1 MATEYK
7 ICTHLGNI
15 TEAYL
20 EPVQRLPGLTRNPK
34 DIIRTIE
41 FYTSSQYLSGNK
53 DELNRDKPFY
63 EISNYRVTTA
73 KVATDIDVKDIKFE
87 PESLKFSRQTMMI
100 NKELFKYLKECE
112 FSKTL
117 NDMGFARP
125 KYGGVLVKK
134 HEYNDGEGV
143 EMDIEVVDWVN
154 IDFDPADIIGGVIVE
169 TFHLQP
175 DEFASKKDVW
185 ENVPEVLKE
194 SAKVNK
200 DKPAKIEIKEISGV
214 FPETFDPE
222 IEKGDDTNYKRMC
235 FYVAAVENK
244 KFFLYKEDQKK
255 SNFKYLPWEA
265 IGDGLGRGVVESGFE
280 AQWAINDTMIS
291 FKNAMELSGKV
302 LLSTNSKKVSGNAI
316 TDVASGHI
324 FELEPNATMQS
335 LNILPSA
342 FPQFQVAIDLWNA
355 QFDKV
360 SSTYAANTGEAP
372 TAGTPYSQTALLNQ
386 VANSP
391 FEYQREVWGIFLNE
405 ILNDWVLPYVKKRIL
420 KSHTLVADYTPEE
433 LELIDE
439 DLANYDVNP
448 QIVDMV
454 LADQPISNEVVSVLK
469 EANKQAR
476 NKALGN
482 KREFVIPAKWLDID
496 GQITANI
503 TGELKNKAAMLQS
516 LDSVFAKLI
525 STYNP
530 QTGTFAVLDNPVLA
544 KLFGSIVEMAG
555 ITFSYSQ
562 MMDSTKKTTNTP
574 PQASQPLTAP
584 TAMQPDLTAINQAPV
599 A

>member
-7 ICTHLGNI
+7 ICTHLDNI

-100 NKELFKYLKECE
+100 NKELFKYLKESE

-134 HEYNDGEGV
+134 HEYNDGEGQ
-143 EMDIEVVDWVN
+143 EMEIEVVDWVN
-154 IDFDPADIIGGVIVE
+154 IDFDPADIMGGVIVE

-185 ENVPEVLKE
+185 DNVPEVLKE

-222 IEKGDDTNYKRMC
+222 IEKGDETNYKRMC
-235 FYVAAVENK
+235 FYVAVVENK

-405 ILNDWVLPYVKKRIL
+405 ILNDWILPYVKKRIL
-420 KSHTLVADYTPEE
+420 KAHNLVADYTPEE
-433 LELIDE
+433 LEMIDE

-454 LADQPISNEVVSVLK
+454 LADEPISNEVVSVLK

-530 QTGTFAVLDNPVLA
+530 QTGTFAALDNPVLA

-555 ITFSYSQ
+555 IPFSYAQ
-562 MMDSTKKTTNTP
+562 MMDSQTKTA
-574 PQASQPLTAP
+574 PQAPQPLTAP
-584 TAMQPDLTAINQAPV
+584 TQMQPDLTAINPAPV

>member
-1 MATEYK
+1 
-7 ICTHLGNI
+7 
-15 TEAYL
+15 
-20 EPVQRLPGLTRNPK
+20 
-34 DIIRTIE
+34 
-41 FYTSSQYLSGNK
+41 
-53 DELNRDKPFY
+53 
-63 EISNYRVTTA
+63 
-73 KVATDIDVKDIKFE
+73 
-87 PESLKFSRQTMMI
+87 
-100 NKELFKYLKECE
+100 
-112 FSKTL
+112 
-117 NDMGFARP
+117 
-125 KYGGVLVKK
+125 
-134 HEYNDGEGV
+134 
-143 EMDIEVVDWVN
+143 
-154 IDFDPADIIGGVIVE
+154 
-169 TFHLQP
+169 
-175 DEFASKKDVW
+175 
-185 ENVPEVLKE
+185 
-194 SAKVNK
+194 
-200 DKPAKIEIKEISGV
+200 
-214 FPETFDPE
+214 
-222 IEKGDDTNYKRMC
+222 MC
-235 FYVAAVENK
+235 FYVAVIDKK

-324 FELEPNATMQS
+324 FELEPNATLQS

-405 ILNDWVLPYVKKRIL
+405 ILNDWILPYVKKRIL

-482 KREFVIPAKWLDID
+482 KREFIIPAKGPVDDIVQEVL
-496 GQITANI
+496 GGIRSSCAYIGANNI
-503 TGELKNKAAMLQS
+503 KDMPKCGEFIRVNRIHQNA
-516 LDSVFAKLI
+516 
-525 STYNP
+525 
-530 QTGTFAVLDNPVLA
+530 
-544 KLFGSIVEMAG
+544 
-555 ITFSYSQ
+555 
-562 MMDSTKKTTNTP
+562 
-574 PQASQPLTAP
+574 
-584 TAMQPDLTAINQAPV
+584 
-599 A
+599 